1 MRPGKGN
8 SDKGAPAFTGLRP
21 EIRALSC
28 LWMTLSYSSHWRVAM
43 LGLEW
48 GQGSKKSPG
57 VSVRTGTG
65 AHKGTVV
72 GLVAWKVV
80 VQRERDVQRT
90 GKVVPFIYLFFL
102 TTTPTISPCHV
113 MPSCNLL
120 SNRRIQELKQ
130 LDKGRERNLREKK
143 NPLILLSH

>member
-1 MRPGKGN
+1 
-8 SDKGAPAFTGLRP
+8 
-21 EIRALSC
+21 
-28 LWMTLSYSSHWRVAM
+28 M

-80 VQRERDVQRT
+80 VQRERERCTEDRQSRA
-90 GKVVPFIYLFFL
+90 FFFLFFL
-102 TTTPTISPCHV
+102 TTTPISPC
-113 MPSCNLL
+113 
-120 SNRRIQELKQ
+120 Q
-130 LDKGRERNLREKK
+130 LYA
-143 NPLILLSH
+143 IM

>member
-90 GKVVPFIYLFFL
+90 GKVVPFSFF
-102 TTTPTISPCHV
+102 SF
-113 MPSCNLL
+113 
-120 SNRRIQELKQ
+120 
-130 LDKGRERNLREKK
+130 
-143 NPLILLSH
+143 

>member
-57 VSVRTGTG
+57 VRVRTGTG

-80 VQRERDVQRT
+80 VQRDRDIQRT
-90 GKVVPFIYLFFL
+90 GKVVPFFL
-102 TTTPTISPCHV
+102 TTTPIMLPY
-113 MPSCNLL
+113 
-120 SNRRIQELKQ
+120 Q
-130 LDKGRERNLREKK
+130 LYA
-143 NPLILLSH
+143 IM